1 MATTYENM
9 FDGLRN
15 PQKPAQTAPLNQLM
29 TGNIQRGADPNNA
42 NAYTR
47 TVNRATETTAGQ
59 LEGLLRGDNPLLQRA
74 ARKGATLAQ
83 LRGSTG
89 NDSLFAGAAQDAM
102 AEQLIPVAGAD
113 AGVYE
118 RGAVT
123 NQGALNES
131 SITDRNNATSRAN
144 ASTAAS
150 ASRYG
155 AELGLQGELARLR
168 SSDNQF
174 NISQGN
180 INRQFEADQRAFAE
194 NTRRYENDNQI
205 RAQERTQNRAWETAD
220 RDTATRA
227 AGRNQIFSN
236 VTSAIFSDPTYW
248 RDPAGASGMVNFFT
262 NNFSGIWDQLFPP
275 TQP

>member
-1 MATTYENM
+1 MADPDM
-9 FDGLRN
+9 FAGLRN
-15 PQKPAQTAPLNQLM
+15 PTRPTQTAPLNQLM
-29 TGNIQRGADPNNA
+29 TGNIQRGADVNNA

-47 TVNRATETTAGQ
+47 TVDRNTETTAGQ
-59 LEGLLRGDNPLLQRA
+59 LETLLRGDNPLLQRA

-102 AEQLIPVAGAD
+102 AENLIPVASAD

-144 ASTAAS
+144 ATAAVHAQQYS
-150 ASRYG
+150 ADRQLEG
-155 AELGLQGELARLR
+155 DMARLR

-180 INRQFEADQRAFAE
+180 LNRQFDAEQRQFAE

-205 RAQERTQNRAWETAD
+205 RTQERAQSRAWDLADQDSANRATG
-220 RDTATRA
+220 RA
-227 AGRNQIFSN
+227 QIFGQVAN
-236 VTSAIFSDPTYW
+236 TIFSDPSYW
-248 RDPAGASGMVNFFT
+248 RDPAGAQGMLNFFT
-262 NNFSGIWDQLFPP
+262 DNFTPVWDRLFPP
-275 TQP
+275 TNP

>member
-1 MATTYENM
+1 MADPDM
-9 FDGLRN
+9 FAGLRN
-15 PQKPAQTAPLNQLM
+15 PTRPTQTAPLNQLM
-29 TGNIQRGADPNNA
+29 TGNIQRGADVNNA

-47 TVNRATETTAGQ
+47 TVDRNTETTAGQ
-59 LEGLLRGDNPLLQRA
+59 LETLLRGDNPLLQRA
-74 ARKGATLAQ
+74 ARKGASLAQ

-102 AEQLIPVAGAD
+102 AENLIPVASAD

-144 ASTAAS
+144 ATAAVHAQQYS
-150 ASRYG
+150 ADRQLEG
-155 AELGLQGELARLR
+155 DMARLR

-180 INRQFEADQRAFAE
+180 WNREFESNQRALAE

-205 RAQERTQNRAWETAD
+205 RTQEREQNRQWQLADNATAQ
-220 RDTATRA
+220 RA
-227 AGRNQIFSN
+227 AGRADIFGQVSS
-236 VTSAIFSDPTYW
+236 TIFSDPSYW
-248 RDPAGASGMVNFFT
+248 RDPAAATGMLTFFT
-262 NNFSGIWDQLFPP
+262 DNFSGIWDRIMGPSP
-275 TQP
+275 